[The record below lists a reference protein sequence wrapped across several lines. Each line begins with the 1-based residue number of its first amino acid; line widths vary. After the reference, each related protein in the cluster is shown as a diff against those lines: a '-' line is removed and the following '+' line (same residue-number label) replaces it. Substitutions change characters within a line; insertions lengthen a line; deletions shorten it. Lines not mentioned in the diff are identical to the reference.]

1 MSGAE
6 AQGPVA
12 LIAGT
17 GVLPGLLAA
26 ALERAGQVPLVAA
39 MQGFPVEGVA
49 ADIEFRVERLVP
61 LLREL
66 AARDVSRV
74 VFAGAVHR
82 PRLDPALFDPDTAA
96 LVPRIL
102 PALTQGDDSLLREVI
117 AIFEEAGLP
126 VAGVGE
132 IAPEL
137 VPGAGILGAVEPGK
151 MDLSD
156 AARAAEILAVTGPL
170 DIGQG
175 VVVAQ
180 GLCLAVEALPGT
192 DAMLGAVAAMEPA
205 RRPDPAKGRGLLY
218 KAPKP
223 GQDRRVDLPAMGLR
237 TVELAAEAG
246 LGGLVFE
253 AGGVLMLD
261 RAAMVA
267 RADELGLFLWALEP

>member
-26 ALERAGQVPLVAA
+26 ALERAGKVPLVAA

-132 IAPEL
+132 LAPEL

-151 MDLSD
+151 VDLSD

-170 DIGQG
+170 
-175 VVVAQ
+175 
-180 GLCLAVEALPGT
+180 
-192 DAMLGAVAAMEPA
+192 
-205 RRPDPAKGRGLLY
+205 DPAKGRGLLY

-237 TVELAAEAG
+237 TVELAAQAG

-253 AGGVLMLD
+253 AGGLLMLD
-261 RAAMVA
+261 RAAMVS
-267 RADELGLFLWALEP
+267 RADELGLFLWAREP